1 MQGVKIGW
9 VGRSFTMAAPVD
21 GTVCQKD
28 GKKRKKEERRI
39 MVESFVQKYRSANG
53 GKFPRLGFTH
63 KEVGGCFY
71 IIREIMQEMIHEHK
85 ASENLDTVGFSGK
98 QTRVHDLKSISVAMS
113 KTTGED
119 VEQSNILASEVE
131 NNKEVLPHREHQ
143 NVHATDVRLIC
154 DSNDQTVIMQENHL
168 DEESKGTSIKSN
180 SVEPMRAIPEK
191 VLHEKEQD
199 SNVVGE
205 QQLPSTNAD
214 KQQKLMEFEIPT
226 PDFSQNVSIE
236 SQSETSKNLTSS
248 VGTEDSNDK
257 TRRATSFSVPERS
270 QGERPGY
277 KRESTG
283 DDCNSVK
290 LEGDTVGTHRASGN
304 FKGSESSQQLQE
316 NTFWGNVKAFTKDI
330 FSFWKKI

>member
-1 MQGVKIGW
+1 
-9 VGRSFTMAAPVD
+9 
-21 GTVCQKD
+21 
-28 GKKRKKEERRI
+28 
-39 MVESFVQKYRSANG
+39 
-53 GKFPRLGFTH
+53 
-63 KEVGGCFY
+63 VGGCFY

-131 NNKEVLPHREHQ
+131 NNQEVLPHREHQ

-214 KQQKLMEFEIPT
+214 KQQKLMEFE
-226 PDFSQNVSIE
+226 VSAIHWY
-236 SQSETSKNLTSS
+236 
-248 VGTEDSNDK
+248 V
-257 TRRATSFSVPERS
+257 
-270 QGERPGY
+270 
-277 KRESTG
+277 
-283 DDCNSVK
+283 
-290 LEGDTVGTHRASGN
+290 
-304 FKGSESSQQLQE
+304 
-316 NTFWGNVKAFTKDI
+316 
-330 FSFWKKI
+330 